1 MKYSYEY
8 KKKCVEL
15 YKLPVNIV
23 DIIAGDSSGFGAS
36 SVASSGVSVADG
48 SNILTVEIG
57 VESSA
62 GTTLYARRHAR
73 YIGNILSK
81 EMGKWK
87 KNTKIIITILFMIFA
102 FNPFELYYNA
112 RTPSIYQQRIYF
124 DKEFSLLNLNEFR
137 EREKEIFKNKT
148 YIIVLENDTR
158 MDYQNTINI
167 IRNRFSENDWLF
179 LNENKNTRGEKTKN
193 VIMLFEKK
201 EYRSEVEVFSS
212 EIVLRFW
219 HKNYYGK

>member
-1 MKYSYEY
+1 M
-8 KKKCVEL
+8 
-15 YKLPVNIV
+15 
-23 DIIAGDSSGFGAS
+23 
-36 SVASSGVSVADG
+36 
-48 SNILTVEIG
+48 
-57 VESSA
+57 
-62 GTTLYARRHAR
+62 
-73 YIGNILSK
+73 
-81 EMGKWK
+81 K

-137 EREKEIFKNKT
+137 EKEKEIFKNKT

-167 IRNRFSENDWLF
+167 IQNRFSKNDWLF
-179 LNENKNTRGEKTKN
+179 LNENKNTRGENTKN

>member
-1 MKYSYEY
+1 MNFE
-8 KKKCVEL
+8 KK
-15 YKLPVNIV
+15 
-23 DIIAGDSSGFGAS
+23 
-36 SVASSGVSVADG
+36 
-48 SNILTVEIG
+48 
-57 VESSA
+57 
-62 GTTLYARRHAR
+62 
-73 YIGNILSK
+73 
-81 EMGKWK
+81 
-87 KNTKIIITILFMIFA
+87 
-102 FNPFELYYNA
+102 
-112 RTPSIYQQRIYF
+112 
-124 DKEFSLLNLNEFR
+124 
-137 EREKEIFKNKT
+137 KEIFKNKT

>member
-1 MKYSYEY
+1 M
-8 KKKCVEL
+8 
-15 YKLPVNIV
+15 
-23 DIIAGDSSGFGAS
+23 
-36 SVASSGVSVADG
+36 
-48 SNILTVEIG
+48 
-57 VESSA
+57 
-62 GTTLYARRHAR
+62 
-73 YIGNILSK
+73 
-81 EMGKWK
+81 K

-137 EREKEIFKNKT
+137 EKEKEIFKNKT

-167 IRNRFSENDWLF
+167 IQNRFSENDWLF

>member
-1 MKYSYEY
+1 M
-8 KKKCVEL
+8 
-15 YKLPVNIV
+15 
-23 DIIAGDSSGFGAS
+23 
-36 SVASSGVSVADG
+36 
-48 SNILTVEIG
+48 
-57 VESSA
+57 
-62 GTTLYARRHAR
+62 
-73 YIGNILSK
+73 
-81 EMGKWK
+81 K

-112 RTPSIYQQRIYF
+112 RTPSIYQQKIYF

-137 EREKEIFKNKT
+137 EKEKEIFKNKT

-167 IRNRFSENDWLF
+167 IQNRFSENDWLF
-179 LNENKNTRGEKTKN
+179 LNENKNTRGENTKN

>member
-1 MKYSYEY
+1 M
-8 KKKCVEL
+8 
-15 YKLPVNIV
+15 
-23 DIIAGDSSGFGAS
+23 
-36 SVASSGVSVADG
+36 
-48 SNILTVEIG
+48 
-57 VESSA
+57 
-62 GTTLYARRHAR
+62 
-73 YIGNILSK
+73 
-81 EMGKWK
+81 K

-137 EREKEIFKNKT
+137 EKEKEIFKNKT

-201 EYRSEVEVFSS
+201 EFRSEVEVFSS

>member
-1 MKYSYEY
+1 M
-8 KKKCVEL
+8 
-15 YKLPVNIV
+15 
-23 DIIAGDSSGFGAS
+23 
-36 SVASSGVSVADG
+36 
-48 SNILTVEIG
+48 
-57 VESSA
+57 
-62 GTTLYARRHAR
+62 
-73 YIGNILSK
+73 
-81 EMGKWK
+81 K

-137 EREKEIFKNKT
+137 EKEKEIFKNKT

-167 IRNRFSENDWLF
+167 IQNRFSQNDWLF
-179 LNENKNTRGEKTKN
+179 LNENKNTRGENTKN

>member
-1 MKYSYEY
+1 
-8 KKKCVEL
+8 
-15 YKLPVNIV
+15 
-23 DIIAGDSSGFGAS
+23 
-36 SVASSGVSVADG
+36 
-48 SNILTVEIG
+48 
-57 VESSA
+57 
-62 GTTLYARRHAR
+62 
-73 YIGNILSK
+73 
-81 EMGKWK
+81 
-87 KNTKIIITILFMIFA
+87 MIFA

-137 EREKEIFKNKT
+137 EKEKEIFKNKT

-167 IRNRFSENDWLF
+167 IQNRFSKNDWLF
-179 LNENKNTRGEKTKN
+179 LNENKNTRGENTKN

>member
-1 MKYSYEY
+1 M
-8 KKKCVEL
+8 
-15 YKLPVNIV
+15 
-23 DIIAGDSSGFGAS
+23 
-36 SVASSGVSVADG
+36 
-48 SNILTVEIG
+48 
-57 VESSA
+57 
-62 GTTLYARRHAR
+62 
-73 YIGNILSK
+73 
-81 EMGKWK
+81 K

-137 EREKEIFKNKT
+137 EKEKEIFKNKT

-212 EIVLRFW
+212 EIVLRF
-219 HKNYYGK
+219 